1 MEDIISNSIIE
12 LNTTINLLKELHNN
26 YDNIKKLNK
35 QNLNNLIT
43 KIIYF
48 SNSTELLKDN
58 LLNIM
63 DDIKNKESIINSETL
78 EDIQEHKKVSK
89 MIDEV
94 LPFLLCYFMGKTSSI

>member
-35 QNLNNLIT
+35 ENLNNLIT

-89 MIDEV
+89 MIHEV